1 MIVYLLCATSW
12 YILLPA
18 TLVEPTS
25 AGPDQ
30 AVDVTCSDLFFDP
43 SVFEPFIVTV
53 FDNNNNK
60 ARQLLCSVQDW
71 NTLVL
76 WTSVQETQ
84 MPPRRLEAGQGGPA
98 GGDDDSTKQPEL
110 FNVAN
115 RGLCSMSKAGRLQNA
130 ADCSIVLVG
139 TARCSK
145 YNIKGYM
152 MGLKHYPSRVKEVG
166 C

>member
-1 MIVYLLCATSW
+1 
-12 YILLPA
+12 
-18 TLVEPTS
+18 
-25 AGPDQ
+25 
-30 AVDVTCSDLFFDP
+30 
-43 SVFEPFIVTV
+43 
-53 FDNNNNK
+53 
-60 ARQLLCSVQDW
+60 
-71 NTLVL
+71 
-76 WTSVQETQ
+76 
-84 MPPRRLEAGQGGPA
+84 MPPRRLEAAQGGPA

-115 RGLCSMSKAGRLQNA
+115 RGLCSMSKARRLQNA